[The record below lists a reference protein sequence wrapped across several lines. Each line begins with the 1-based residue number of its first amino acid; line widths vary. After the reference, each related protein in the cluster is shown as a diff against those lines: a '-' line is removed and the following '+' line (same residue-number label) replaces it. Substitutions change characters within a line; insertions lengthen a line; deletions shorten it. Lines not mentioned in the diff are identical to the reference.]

1 MTGGLAVQVAV
12 FAGLTLWT
20 AVLVR
25 LARRSGP
32 VVAAARGPRTV
43 VRAAGLA
50 APWALHG
57 AGLLPTVAP
66 LNDLLVALG
75 LSWTLY
81 ALAVWLVGA
90 ADRGCH
96 RSATGKT
103 ERPAGWPP
111 GE

>member
-1 MTGGLAVQVAV
+1 VTSGLAVRVAV
-12 FAGLTLWT
+12 FTGLTLWT

-25 LARRSGP
+25 LARRYGP
-32 VVAAARGPRTV
+32 VAAVSGGPRTA

-57 AGLLPTVAP
+57 AGLLPTVAS
-66 LNDLLVALG
+66 LSDLLVALG

-90 ADRGCH
+90 PDGTCQDSGTDR
-96 RSATGKT
+96 T
-103 ERPAGWPP
+103 ERPAG
-111 GE
+111 